1 MTNLQSMTGF
11 ASASILTNGRQII
24 CEMRSVNGKNLD
36 IRIRAPNG
44 FEAVEAEIKKCISA
58 KIARGNLQVSIS
70 IDDDNDR
77 PSTAIDHDAF
87 SSIANQAT
95 TLAKQ
100 SGVAAPTADGIL
112 AVRGVVTF
120 EDTAISHV
128 KLDDQ
133 VKADVLGAV
142 NLATD
147 NLVEMREVEGA
158 SLKSIL
164 ATHLHSIAQNTIVAR
179 DDKASSLDA
188 IQTRL
193 KAQLDALLQN
203 AGDGSLD
210 PDRLHAE
217 VALLA
222 TKADIREEIDRLHA
236 HVAAASSLLT
246 EGGAVGRKLDFL
258 AQEFNRET
266 NTICSKST
274 SATLTATGLAL
285 KAVIDQFREQV
296 QNLQ

>member
-11 ASASILTNGRQII
+11 ASATNTTNNRRII

-36 IRIRAPNG
+36 IRLRVPNG
-44 FEAVEAEIKKCISA
+44 FEVLETELKKCISA
-58 KIARGNLQVSIS
+58 KISRGNLQVSIS
-70 IDDDNDR
+70 IDDGND
-77 PSTAIDHDAF
+77 AAGIIIDQDAF

-95 TLAKQ
+95 TLATEN
-100 SGVAAPTADGIL
+100 GVAPPTADGIL
-112 AVRGVVTF
+112 AVRGVV
-120 EDTAISHV
+120 IS
-128 KLDDQ
+128 DDAVNSPLNVDEQ
-133 VKADVLGAV
+133 AKEDVLSTV
-142 NLATD
+142 SLATD
-147 NLVEMREVEGA
+147 NLVAMREVEGA

-164 ATHLHSIAQNTIVAR
+164 ATHLHSIAQNTIAAR
-179 DDKASSLDA
+179 DDEASSADS
-188 IQTRL
+188 IKNRL
-193 KAQLDALLQN
+193 KAQLNSLLKDA
-203 AGDGSLD
+203 AEGALD
-210 PDRLHAE
+210 ADRLHAE
-217 VALLA
+217 AAILA

-236 HVAAASSLLT
+236 HVAAASNLLT
-246 EGGAVGRKLDFL
+246 EGGVVGRKLDFL